1 MWYDVL
7 MEIEYMCVYDGN
19 GRLRVPFP
27 WERLNQ
33 LAVGDSVRV
42 FGCMSERSLRT
53 SAGSWGKRRDGR
65 IKVHLEKNGELI
77 CTLEREAQ
85 AEPPPPGRPSRYPI
99 LQALKPGELG
109 LIPWLWP
116 RGRDQGAIW
125 RAIAREREKNKK
137 IHAMPVARG
146 VRIERLS

>member
-1 MWYDVL
+1 
-7 MEIEYMCVYDGN
+7 MCVYDGN

-65 IKVHLEKNGELI
+65 ISVAVRGGGAFV
-77 CTLEREAQ
+77 CTLKREAQ
-85 AEPPPPGRPSRYPI
+85 AEPPERGRPSSYPI
-99 LQALKPGELG
+99 LQVLKPGQVG
-109 LIPWLWP
+109 LIPWLSP

-125 RAIAREREKNKK
+125 RAIAREREKGKK
-137 IHAMPVARG
+137 IHAEPTHNGVRVAR
-146 VRIERLS
+146 LS